1 MAQSP
6 DRAQMLTPQQEA
18 FAVALALGSSQA
30 EAYRKAYPKSVHW
43 ADSALHPKASHLA
56 GQDKIKTR
64 VQELQR
70 KAAAANEVTV
80 ERVLKEVARLAFVD
94 LRKAYNEDGTLKKP
108 TEMDDDTAAAL
119 AGIDVSSTMIGDDEN
134 PGSLITKKL
143 KTFDKKGALEL
154 CMRHLGM
161 LNDKLTVDATV
172 KGAVAYKANMPK
184 RGG

>member
-1 MAQSP
+1 MA
-6 DRAQMLTPQQEA
+6 LTPKQEA
-18 FAVALALGSSQA
+18 FATAIAAGATQA
-30 EAYRKAYPKSVHW
+30 EAYRKAYPASLKWAPNAVH
-43 ADSALHPKASHLA
+43 SKASTLA
-56 GQDKIKTR
+56 GNAK
-64 VQELQR
+64 VQERVRELTS

-80 ERVLKEVARLAFVD
+80 ERVLREVARLAFVD

-119 AGIDVSSTMIGDDEN
+119 AGIDVTSMQIGDDEN
-134 PGSLITKKL
+134 PGSLVTKKL

-172 KGAVAYKANMPK
+172 KGGVTYKANMPK